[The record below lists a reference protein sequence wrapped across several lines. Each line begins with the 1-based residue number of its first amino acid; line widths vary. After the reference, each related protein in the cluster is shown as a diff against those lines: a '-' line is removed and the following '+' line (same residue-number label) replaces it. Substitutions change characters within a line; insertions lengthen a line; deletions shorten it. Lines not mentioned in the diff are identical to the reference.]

1 MTDDDT
7 APIETPCIRTC
18 RVDPASRLCVGC
30 LRSMEEIGH
39 WGGMSP
45 AERRRIMAELP
56 ARRGRISPD
65 AAALGALRRKRG

>member
-18 RVDPASRLCVGC
+18 RVDWESRLCVGC

-65 AAALGALRRKRG
+65 AAATGALRRKRG